1 MFNELKENTDSWLN
15 KVRKMMHEQN
25 ENTNKET
32 EIIKKNVTEIL
43 EVKNT
48 INDLKKFTRGVQLH
62 TWTGK

>member
-1 MFNELKENTDSWLN
+1 
-15 KVRKMMHEQN
+15 MHEQN

-62 TWTGK
+62 T